1 MMSMKTQMALD
12 RELYLS
18 KQRRKRKR
26 DEFDNNLYMTGNDK
40 VMHRAGKAIQ
50 RLFPDLRGRTFP
62 TNNYL
67 AFAVWSPSLRG
78 TIGRDLFRQ
87 VCDNLRNGF
96 SPCGDC

>member
-1 MMSMKTQMALD
+1 MMNMKTKMALD
-12 RELYLS
+12 REEFLS
-18 KQRRKRKR
+18 KRRCKRKR
-26 DEFDNNLYMTGNDK
+26 DTFDDNPYMTDNDK
-40 VMHRAGKAIQ
+40 VMHRAGKAIR

-87 VCDNLRNGF
+87 VCDNLRNGL